1 MAGGD
6 TVSTPGP
13 LTLGVCAFG
22 RVEKGR
28 ALRRS
33 AAREGDG
40 IYVTGT
46 IGDAALGLAVQKGRW
61 AGDGAGFLIERYRRP
76 RPRTGVGPRLV
87 GVVHAAIDISDGL
100 VADLGHVCEESAVS
114 AVIEAARVPLSDAAR
129 AIVGGDSSAMSLVLG
144 GGDDYELLFTAADA
158 EAEAIGRIAAE
169 TDVPITRIGSVGG
182 GSGPGTVSVVGV
194 EGAPM
199 ALDGGGFRHF

>member
-1 MAGGD
+1 M
-6 TVSTPGP
+6 
-13 LTLGVCAFG
+13 
-22 RVEKGR
+22 
-28 ALRRS
+28 
-33 AAREGDG
+33 
-40 IYVTGT
+40 
-46 IGDAALGLAVQKGRW
+46 
-61 AGDGAGFLIERYRRP
+61 
-76 RPRTGVGPRLV
+76 
-87 GVVHAAIDISDGL
+87 
-100 VADLGHVCEESAVS
+100 
-114 AVIEAARVPLSDAAR
+114 IEAARVPLSDAAR

-194 EGAPM
+194 DGAPM